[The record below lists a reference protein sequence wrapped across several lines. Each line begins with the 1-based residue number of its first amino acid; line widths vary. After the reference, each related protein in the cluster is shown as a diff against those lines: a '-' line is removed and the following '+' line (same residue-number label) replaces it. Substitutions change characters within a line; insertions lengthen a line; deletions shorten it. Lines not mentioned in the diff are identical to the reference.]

1 MREALAR
8 SCGLLGCMRKRRWL
22 LLAGQTRIH
31 LDRVESLGDIM
42 ELELVLRDG
51 ETVAKCAAVTE
62 ALMQAVGLAGAER
75 IAGAYLE
82 LLPR

>member
-1 MREALAR
+1 
-8 SCGLLGCMRKRRWL
+8 MRKRRWL

-31 LDRVESLGDIM
+31 LDRVESLGDFM

-51 ETVAKCAAVTE
+51 ETVAECAAVTE